1 MYDQVMELSNAEER
15 RRFEG
20 LDRSALA
27 EHQCARLNRLLDEI
41 LPANRFYADKLARV
55 RRPITSLAELAD
67 WPFTSKEELIAADRG
82 DKFAANL
89 TYPLDRYARLH
100 QTSGMRGRPLVVLD
114 TGEDW
119 EWWLEGWQYVLDVA
133 EISSSDRVLMAF
145 SFGPFI
151 GFWSAY
157 DAIARRGALLIPSG
171 GMTSAARLQLARGA
185 QATVLCCTPSYA
197 LHLIEVAEQHQIDTA
212 SLGLRAVI
220 VAGEPGGSTPSV
232 RARIEAGWQAAVVDH
247 AGATEVGPWG
257 YGDAAGLGLFVN
269 EAQFIAEFLSLES
282 GQPAADGELAELVIT
297 TLGRAGSPVIRYRT
311 GDSVRPT
318 WQYEGRNQFVFLEG
332 GVLGRTDD
340 MLVVR
345 GVNIFPSSIEQILQS
360 FPELVEYRAT
370 VDRVAEMDQISIEIE
385 DRLDRPQRVADELQ
399 LRLGLR
405 INVVT
410 VPLGSLPRF
419 EGKGKR
425 FVDRR

>member
-1 MYDQVMELSNAEER
+1 MELSAAEHR

-27 EHQCARLNRLLDEI
+27 EHQCARLNALVDEI

-55 RRPITSLAELAD
+55 RRPIHSLDELPD
-67 WPFTSKEELIAADRG
+67 WPFTSKDELIAADRG
-82 DKFAANL
+82 DQLAANL
-89 TYPLDRYARLH
+89 TWPLDRYARLH
-100 QTSGMRGRPLVVLD
+100 QTSGTRGRPLVVLD
-114 TGEDW
+114 TAEDW
-119 EWWLEGWQYVLDVA
+119 EWWLEGWQNVLDVA
-133 EISSSDRVLMAF
+133 EISASDRVLMAF

-151 GFWSAY
+151 GFWSAN
-157 DAIARRGALLIPSG
+157 DAIARRGALLIPTG
-171 GMTSAARLQLARGA
+171 GMTSAARLQLARTA
-185 QATVLCCTPSYA
+185 RATVLCCTPSYA
-197 LHLIEVAEQHQIDTA
+197 LHLIEVAEQNQIDTA
-212 SLGLRAVI
+212 SLNVRVII

-257 YGDAAGLGLFVN
+257 YGDDAGLGLFVN
-269 EAQFIAEFLSLES
+269 EAQFIAEFLSLET
-282 GQPAADGELAELVIT
+282 GRPAADGELSELVIS

-311 GDSVRPT
+311 GDLVRPT
-318 WQYEGRNQFVFLEG
+318 CRSDGPNRFVFLEG

-345 GVNIFPSSIEQILQS
+345 GVNIFPSSIDQILRS
-360 FPELVEYRAT
+360 FPELVEYRVTIA
-370 VDRVAEMDQISIEIE
+370 RLAAMDQMSIEIE
-385 DRLDRPQRVADELQ
+385 DRLDRPGRVADELQ

-405 INVVT
+405 VNVAT